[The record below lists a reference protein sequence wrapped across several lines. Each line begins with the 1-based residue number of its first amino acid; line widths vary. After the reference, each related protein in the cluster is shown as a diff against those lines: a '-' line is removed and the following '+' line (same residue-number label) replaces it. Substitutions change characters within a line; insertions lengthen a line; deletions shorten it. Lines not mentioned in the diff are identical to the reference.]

1 MLHGSET
8 WPVRKENGVALQR
21 AEMIVVRW
29 VCGVKVK
36 DRFPCKELK
45 EKLEIDGIISVLQ
58 QNRLP
63 LYGHGMAMCC
73 ENKVMIW

>member
-45 EKLEIDGIISVLQ
+45 EKLEIDSIISVL
-58 QNRLP
+58 
-63 LYGHGMAMCC
+63 
-73 ENKVMIW
+73 